1 MFGPVEDKIN
11 KHDKMKTKRSIFN
24 GNVCK
29 AMIAVASMVS
39 LAFVSCAEDDFGNGS
54 EKNNDATV
62 SFEVG
67 YAQDAAQKKMAAAQT
82 VTGVLT
88 RAAFSEGLS
97 LQRLSQ
103 EDLGSQQLSVY
114 GVGIDAGELCLME
127 NTTAGIDV
135 PGSTSTVSTRAII
148 STAITED
155 FSSIGYRG
163 TSETGIT
170 AAPWFYNR
178 TTNMDGVLQEEVHW
192 QWAYPYARF
201 YGVSP
206 QVKDG
211 DAKLTLSA
219 EDYAGTPYVDFEV
232 EQDVEKQR
240 AL

>member
-1 MFGPVEDKIN
+1 
-11 KHDKMKTKRSIFN
+11 MKTKRSIFN

-103 EDLGSQQLSVY
+103 EDLGSQQLYLSSFLFYCGFSVRP
-114 GVGIDAGELCLME
+114 V
-127 NTTAGIDV
+127 
-135 PGSTSTVSTRAII
+135 
-148 STAITED
+148 
-155 FSSIGYRG
+155 
-163 TSETGIT
+163 
-170 AAPWFYNR
+170 
-178 TTNMDGVLQEEVHW
+178 
-192 QWAYPYARF
+192 
-201 YGVSP
+201 
-206 QVKDG
+206 
-211 DAKLTLSA
+211 A
-219 EDYAGTPYVDFEV
+219 E
-232 EQDVEKQR
+232 
-240 AL
+240 

>member
-1 MFGPVEDKIN
+1 
-11 KHDKMKTKRSIFN
+11 MKTKRSIFN

-29 AMIAVASMVS
+29 VMIAVASMVS

-54 EKNNDATV
+54 DKSNDATV

-67 YAQDAAQKKMAAAQT
+67 YAQDAAQKKMVAAQIA
-82 VTGVLT
+82 TGVLT
-88 RAAFSEGLS
+88 RAAFCEGLS

-103 EDLGSQQLSVY
+103 EDLGSQQFSVY

-135 PGSTSTVSTRAII
+135 SGSTSTVSTRANI

-178 TTNMDGVLQEEVHW
+178 TTNKDGVL
-192 QWAYPYARF
+192 
-201 YGVSP
+201 
-206 QVKDG
+206 
-211 DAKLTLSA
+211 
-219 EDYAGTPYVDFEV
+219 
-232 EQDVEKQR
+232 
-240 AL
+240 